1 MSVEGI
7 PVAAL
12 KSHLLHL
19 ANYMYCSL
27 ECMTTIWC
35 PSCRVG
41 GMMLFAFLVMGV
53 PRARRLP
60 PPDAPPLPP
69 ISPPPPSPTPPPPP
83 PSDFVGDLEDCIRH
97 HATRLAETFPQWG
110 NKCDPVTSKVDF
122 QAALYEET
130 LTPMYNK
137 HGYTGA
143 LWCSM
148 YSLGMVPIV
157 DLSQPNNPN
166 L

>member
-1 MSVEGI
+1 MLVSAMFVSAVLVLG
-7 PVAAL
+7 AL
-12 KSHLLHL
+12 DSQTV
-19 ANYMYCSL
+19 N
-27 ECMTTIWC
+27 
-35 PSCRVG
+35 
-41 GMMLFAFLVMGV
+41 
-53 PRARRLP
+53 
-60 PPDAPPLPP
+60 
-69 ISPPPPSPTPPPPP
+69 SPPPEAPFPPPPPPPP
-83 PSDFVGDLEDCIRH
+83 PSDFVGDLEDCIRN

-110 NKCDPVTSKVDF
+110 NKCEPVTSKVDF